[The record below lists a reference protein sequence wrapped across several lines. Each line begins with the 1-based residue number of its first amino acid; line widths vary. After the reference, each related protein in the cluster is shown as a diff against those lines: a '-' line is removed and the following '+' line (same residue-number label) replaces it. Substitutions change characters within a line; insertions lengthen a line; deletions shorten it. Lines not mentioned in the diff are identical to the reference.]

1 MKQIFVF
8 DFLVAV
14 VSQRPP
20 HEQAAMRIDGD
31 ARILSRAHDARCRP
45 RIAEAL
51 AGGGRALVHCAA
63 GISRSSTIVLAYLV
77 ARRGYTLREA
87 FEHVHARRFVVWP
100 NAGFMEALIQLERR
114 SIALEQEQEQP
125 AALTKKSSS
134 MCLDEYQAWGQYDPN
149 GLGAVDSHT

>member
-1 MKQIFVF
+1 MGEVAA
-8 DFLVAV
+8 LVV
-14 VSQRPP
+14 
-20 HEQAAMRIDGD
+20 
-31 ARILSRAHDARCRP
+31 
-45 RIAEAL
+45 
-51 AGGGRALVHCAA
+51 AGERVLVHCAA

-87 FEHVHARRFVVWP
+87 FEHVHARRPVVWP
-100 NAGFMEALIQLERR
+100 NDGFMEALIQLERR

-149 GLGAVDSHT
+149 EYKAGRQVDRDGDGGTGSGGTATGNGEK